1 MRLRLPLG
9 ELRLSRRREF
19 LVRLEDREVESCRSS
34 LFLLIP
40 YGSDFPLSS
49 CHFFSLFLSLFLFT
63 SLSVCPPLSLTRARC
78 FSFPILPRILSIPHG
93 HTSPAD
99 FISRC
104 GRRRRI
110 GTTANALLWLSY
122 LSNVNDARR
131 VTSDRVG
138 RQGYRVIQKIRS
150 SEGIT
155 REQRLHAIKNRCEI
169 ATIIVSNFRIN

>member
-1 MRLRLPLG
+1 MSLFSFPPHPLRI
-9 ELRLSRRREF
+9 RF
-19 LVRLEDREVESCRSS
+19 SS
-34 LFLLIP
+34 LLL
-40 YGSDFPLSS
+40 SLLFP
-49 CHFFSLFLSLFLFT
+49 FSLSFS
-63 SLSVCPPLSLTRARC
+63 SHPCQSVPPSLSLTHARC
-78 FSFPILPRILSIPHG
+78 LSFPILPRILSIPHG

-155 REQRLHAIKNRCEI
+155 REQRLHAIKN
-169 ATIIVSNFRIN
+169 